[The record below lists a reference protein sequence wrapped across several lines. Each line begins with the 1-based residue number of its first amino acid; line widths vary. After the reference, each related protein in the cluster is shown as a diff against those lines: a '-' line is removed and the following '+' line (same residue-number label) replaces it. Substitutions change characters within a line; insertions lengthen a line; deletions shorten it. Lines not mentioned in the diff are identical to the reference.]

1 MAINDQF
8 DHALVFVSNVN
19 NGRTKNKNGFVTRL
33 NLAISASGV
42 AVTNATVIAKGYT
55 VEPNSAALVL
65 GPTGLAY
72 DATTDTLY
80 VASTAD
86 NAIFA
91 VSSAGS
97 RTGSAGRGTAIFQD
111 DHLRGPLALL
121 FAPNG
126 NLITTNGDAVN
137 GDPTQPSEVVEFTK
151 TGVFIGQFNVDAGQG
166 GAFGMSVTSADSNTV
181 RLAVVD
187 DNANDLIVFTQDVAR

>member
-1 MAINDQF
+1 VSGFGNVPTSNGTIQPGSLLLLDKNGNQLSNSPYTSNLVNDPWDMAINDQF

-19 NGRTKNKNGFVTRL
+19 NGPTKNKNGFVTRL

-72 DATTDTLY
+72 DATTDTLC

-97 RTGSAGRGTAIFQD
+97 RTGSAGGGRRSFRTIIYAGRWRCFLRQTAI
-111 DHLRGPLALL
+111 
-121 FAPNG
+121 
-126 NLITTNGDAVN
+126 
-137 GDPTQPSEVVEFTK
+137 
-151 TGVFIGQFNVDAGQG
+151 
-166 GAFGMSVTSADSNTV
+166 
-181 RLAVVD
+181 
-187 DNANDLIVFTQDVAR
+187 